1 MPEEEKIYAKPHQTL
16 DAVYG
21 GGGILHV
28 VSCLKR
34 LAQLHNVVVY
44 PARHAMAHICL
55 FYAFFLD
62 LELFFS
68 LQTIHLPITFVIYT
82 YVVLVTYK
90 TFAKPQKIVFGLLPV
105 AAILGNLTAM
115 QVGAW
120 LHG

>member
-1 MPEEEKIYAKPHQTL
+1 
-16 DAVYG
+16 
-21 GGGILHV
+21 
-28 VSCLKR
+28 
-34 LAQLHNVVVY
+34 
-44 PARHAMAHICL
+44 MAHICL